1 LYQAIVAKPENTLSE
16 PRVVCYAARVHFG
29 AWHKIADARTAAP
42 EAAGVLQTRAE
53 GVMDYRAGRSAMV
66 LYACSEPD
74 ETLRHFVSGRGA
86 RQIERAVNAGA
97 RWIRFAEAT
106 QPQDELDR
114 LLKGFV
120 ERFGSLPIS
129 NAGASRRAVAPADG
143 EPA

>member
-1 LYQAIVAKPENTLSE
+1 VDSF
-16 PRVVCYAARVHFG
+16 CYAAAVHFG
-29 AWHKIADARTAAP
+29 TWHPISEAGTVAP

-66 LYACSEPD
+66 LYACSAAD
-74 ETLRHFVSGRGA
+74 ETLRRFVAGRGA
-86 RQIERAVNAGA
+86 RELQRAVAAGA

-106 QPQDELDR
+106 DPAGELDR

-129 NAGASRRAVAPADG
+129 NAGSGRRAVEEG
-143 EPA
+143 E

>member
-1 LYQAIVAKPENTLSE
+1 
-16 PRVVCYAARVHFG
+16 VHFG
-29 AWHKIADARTAAP
+29 AWHKISDARTAAP
-42 EAAGVLQTRAE
+42 DAAGVLQTRAE

-74 ETLRHFVSGRGA
+74 ETLRHFVAGRGA

-97 RWIRFAEAT
+97 RWIRFAEAAS
-106 QPQDELDR
+106 PQSELDR

-129 NAGASRRAVAPADG
+129 NAGTSRRAGASVDG

>member
-1 LYQAIVAKPENTLSE
+1 
-16 PRVVCYAARVHFG
+16 VHFG
-29 AWHKIADARTAAP
+29 AWHKISDARTAAP
-42 EAAGVLQTRAE
+42 DAAGVLQTRAE
-53 GVMDYRAGRSAMV
+53 GVMDYRVGRSAMV

-74 ETLRHFVSGRGA
+74 ETLRHYVAGRGA

-97 RWIRFAEAT
+97 RWIRFAEAA

-129 NAGASRRAVAPADG
+129 NAGTGRRAGATADG